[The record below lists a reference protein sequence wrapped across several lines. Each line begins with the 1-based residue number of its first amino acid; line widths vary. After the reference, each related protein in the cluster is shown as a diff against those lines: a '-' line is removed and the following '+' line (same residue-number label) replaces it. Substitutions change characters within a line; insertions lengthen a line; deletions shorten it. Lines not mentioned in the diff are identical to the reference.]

1 MKKLVTFFC
10 MILMVIASDFL
21 TAWGFQVFWNH
32 LVLNIWQLFT
42 MADVINTMQISYWVF
57 FAIAISISLVYSP
70 PAVEKTDDIG
80 EAFRILLSK
89 TLTKVVTICL
99 TLLVTSLVFL

>member
-10 MILMVIASDFL
+10 IILMVIASDFL

-42 MADVINTMQISYWVF
+42 EVDVINTMQISYWVF

-70 PAVEKTDDIG
+70 TATEETDDIC
-80 EAFRILLSK
+80 EAFGIFLSK
-89 TLTKVVTICL
+89 ALTKVVTICL
-99 TLLVTSLVFL
+99 TLIVTSLVF

>member
-1 MKKLVTFFC
+1 MNKFVSLIC

-42 MADVINTMQISYWVF
+42 EVDVINTMQISYWVF
-57 FAIAISISLVYSP
+57 FAIAISITLIYSP
-70 PAVEKTDDIG
+70 TATEKTDDID

-89 TLTKVVTICL
+89 ALTKVVTI
-99 TLLVTSLVFL
+99 